1 MYSYIII
8 ATHCFTDSL
17 AGKMDVKI
25 LLLFTVGAMLAVVA
39 VSSPTGYYRPAM
51 KRGNDYAKVKSIS
64 FLQGKCNSSHAHA
77 LTVCIAPIFLRYFRL
92 HAKR

>member
-1 MYSYIII
+1 
-8 ATHCFTDSL
+8 
-17 AGKMDVKI
+17 MDVKI

-64 FLQGKCNSSHAHA
+64 FLQGK
-77 LTVCIAPIFLRYFRL
+77 
-92 HAKR
+92 